1 MTIQVYEVEKR
12 DAKQVVR
19 FSLFFWNFCQVIHE
33 YWM

>member
-19 FSLFFWNFCQVIHE
+19 FSLFFGIFAK
-33 YWM
+33 